1 MAKVSWLKVFC
12 LISCLLNAGLIW
24 FLVNLLKFDA
34 TRVDLYHYL
43 ANQFGSVEIVLT
55 GDSLTRRNSDL
66 AWKTAGLAFNV
77 RNIAKD
83 GDDIYQVTAQIDR
96 AIAVKPKIVTI
107 MAGTNRVKD
116 MSAKETFRFYQQAV
130 WQTIESGAKP
140 ILMEAPMTNRA
151 DLNKYLSS
159 LNALLCKFAS
169 ENKLPFFKTNE
180 VLGIKQELA
189 APYTVDGVHLTPLAY
204 ERLNKK
210 LIPFIQSHL
219 QTANN
224 KN

>member
-12 LISCLLNAGLIW
+12 LISCLLNAALVW
-24 FLVNLLKFDA
+24 FLCNLLRFDA
-34 TRVDLYHYL
+34 TRVDLYQYL
-43 ANQFGSVEIVLT
+43 AKQFGSVEVVLT

-66 AWKTAGLAFNV
+66 AWKAAGLALNV
-77 RNIAKD
+77 RNVAKD
-83 GDDIYQVTAQIDR
+83 GDDIYQITAQIDR
-96 AIAVKPKIVTI
+96 ALAVEPKVVTI

-116 MSAKETFRFYQQAV
+116 MSADETFRLFQQAV
-130 WQTIESGAKP
+130 WRVMESGTKP
-140 ILMEAPMTNRA
+140 ILIEAPMTNRA

-159 LNALLCKFAS
+159 LNALLFKFAI

-180 VLGIKQELA
+180 ALGIEQELR

-204 ERLNKK
+204 EQLNKK

-219 QTANN
+219 KMANN